1 MMNFLSDL
9 LNLVT
14 IPLAIYGG
22 YTLLGLPYTDEIT
35 ALGRKLGAW
44 VISKFRA

>member
-1 MMNFLSDL
+1 MEL
-9 LNLVT
+9 LNTVISFLT

-44 VISKFRA
+44 VIAKFRA